1 MSPKKRKRILPRDK
15 GTGKFVSYKEP
26 VEVPKKVTKG
36 SFLAILPF
44 IIFVF
49 SILFMLNNAGRLDFI
64 YSSISQILEKPLSE
78 KAPITTETNTGELS
92 KISALKQ
99 ADTIETKLGLSS
111 AAITKSS
118 TGNQLSESDGN
129 QYRIG
134 RILVQNGNVKIISKG
149 DPSPSDTLY
158 PGRIIKNGDQITVGV
173 YPSYISFVLDNENSI
188 MVIYDNSNVQVV
200 INEANNLFKIKY
212 GKMHVNIR
220 PSSKFTDFVSE
231 HSQAKVEKQDFA
243 LINLW
248 IDEGRDQFVTIDGR
262 ANVKNELSGLSL
274 IIEQK
279 QKLFS
284 TNIGQLIWSLAN
296 ESDFVIGP
304 KTDMEI
310 LPLEKAP
317 TKKVNPIQKIE
328 KKVEKILD
336 TKPKIT
342 LAVETPAKPKLP
354 PKPPEPTKPKLPPKP
369 PEPAKPKL
377 PPKPPEPAKNY
388 DKIRDY
394 DFNIASE
401 TIRRESIVTY
411 LETPL
416 MGDIPVYYLPDSN
429 SNLVSS
435 ISENEKFIVYPIYRF
450 GFVVVGRLGTGQL
463 GYAEAEL
470 IDFSSQDRLGKI
482 IDLSKT
488 RFIIEN

>member
-26 VEVPKKVTKG
+26 VEVPKKVSRG
-36 SFLAILPF
+36 SSLAILPL
-44 IIFVF
+44 IILVVSVF
-49 SILFMLNNAGRLDFI
+49 FMLNNAGRLDFI
-64 YSSISQILEKPLSE
+64 YNSISQMMVRPLSG
-78 KAPITTETNTGELS
+78 KASVTTEESSGELRE
-92 KISALKQ
+92 ISGLKQ
-99 ADTIETKLGLSS
+99 TDTIETKLDLSS
-111 AAITKSS
+111 AAITESS

-129 QYRIG
+129 QNRIG

-317 TKKVNPIQKIE
+317 AKKVNPIQKIE
-328 KKVEKILD
+328 KKAEKILD
-336 TKPKIT
+336 IKPKIT
-342 LAVETPAKPKLP
+342 LAVETPLKPKL
-354 PKPPEPTKPKLPPKP
+354 P

-416 MGDIPVYYLPDSN
+416 MGDIPVYHLPDSN

-470 IDFSSQDRLGKI
+470 INFSSQDRLGKI

>member
-26 VEVPKKVTKG
+26 VEVPKKVTRV

-44 IIFVF
+44 IILVVSVF
-49 SILFMLNNAGRLDFI
+49 FMLNNAGRLDFI
-64 YSSISQILEKPLSE
+64 YNSISQMMVRPLSE
-78 KAPITTETNTGELS
+78 KASVTTEESSGELRE
-92 KISALKQ
+92 ISGLKQ
-99 ADTIETKLGLSS
+99 TDTIETKLDLSS
-111 AAITKSS
+111 AAITESS

-129 QYRIG
+129 QNRIG

-188 MVIYDNSNVQVV
+188 VVIYDNSNVQVV

-231 HSQAKVEKQDFA
+231 HSQARVEKQDFA

-248 IDEGRDQFVTIDGR
+248 IDQGRDQFVTIDGR

-317 TKKVNPIQKIE
+317 AKKVNPIQKIE

-342 LAVETPAKPKLP
+342 LAVETPAKPKRP
-354 PKPPEPTKPKLPPKP
+354 PKPPKPTR
-369 PEPAKPKL
+369 PKL

-416 MGDIPVYYLPDSN
+416 MGDIPVYYLPVSN

-470 IDFSSQDRLGKI
+470 INFSSQDRLGKI

>member
-1 MSPKKRKRILPRDK
+1 MSPKKQKRILPRDK

-44 IIFVF
+44 T
-49 SILFMLNNAGRLDFI
+49 ILVVSVVFMLNNAGRFDFI
-64 YSSISQILEKPLSE
+64 YNSISQILENPSGE
-78 KAPITTETNTGELS
+78 KAPVTTEASTGELS
-92 KISALKQ
+92 EISGLKQ
-99 ADTIETKLGLSS
+99 ADTIETKLDLSS
-111 AAITKSS
+111 AAITESS

-129 QYRIG
+129 QNRIG

-158 PGRIIKNGDQITVGV
+158 PGRIIKNGDQITVGA

-188 MVIYDNSNVQVV
+188 VVIYDNTNVQVV

-231 HSQAKVEKQDFA
+231 YSQTRVEKQDFA
-243 LINLW
+243 LMNLW

-274 IIEQK
+274 VIEQK

-284 TNIGQLIWSLAN
+284 TNIGQLIWSLAS

-304 KTDMEI
+304 TTELEI

-317 TKKVNPIQKIE
+317 AKNIKPIEIIK
-328 KKVEKILD
+328 KKVEKNPD
-336 TKPKIT
+336 TKPIIT
-342 LAVETPAKPKLP
+342 LAVETPAKPKLT

-369 PEPAKPKL
+369 PEPAR
-377 PPKPPEPAKNY
+377 NY

-401 TIRRESIVTY
+401 IVRRESIVTY

-416 MGDIPVYYLPDSN
+416 MGDISVYYLPDTN
-429 SNLVSS
+429 SDLVSS

-470 IDFSSQDRLGKI
+470 INFSSQDRLGKI
-482 IDLSKT
+482 MDLSKT

>member
-1 MSPKKRKRILPRDK
+1 MSPKKQKRILPRDK

-44 IIFVF
+44 T
-49 SILFMLNNAGRLDFI
+49 ILVVSVVFMLNNAGRFDFI
-64 YSSISQILEKPLSE
+64 YNSISQILENPSGE
-78 KAPITTETNTGELS
+78 KAPVTTEASTGELS
-92 KISALKQ
+92 EISGLKQ
-99 ADTIETKLGLSS
+99 ADTIETKLDLSS
-111 AAITKSS
+111 AAITESS

-129 QYRIG
+129 QNRIG

-158 PGRIIKNGDQITVGV
+158 PGRIIKNGDQITVGA

-188 MVIYDNSNVQVV
+188 VVIYDNTNVQVV

-231 HSQAKVEKQDFA
+231 YSQTRVEKQDFA
-243 LINLW
+243 LMNLW

-274 IIEQK
+274 VIEQK

-284 TNIGQLIWSLAN
+284 TNIGQLIWSLAS

-304 KTDMEI
+304 TTELEI

-317 TKKVNPIQKIE
+317 AKNIKPIEKIK
-328 KKVEKILD
+328 KKVEKTPD
-336 TKPKIT
+336 TKPIIT
-342 LAVETPAKPKLP
+342 LAVETPAKPKLT
-354 PKPPEPTKPKLPPKP
+354 PKPPEPVKPKLPPKP
-369 PEPAKPKL
+369 PEPAR
-377 PPKPPEPAKNY
+377 NY

-401 TIRRESIVTY
+401 IVRRESIVTY

-416 MGDIPVYYLPDSN
+416 MGDISVYYLPDTN
-429 SNLVSS
+429 SDLVSS

-470 IDFSSQDRLGKI
+470 INFSSQDRLGKI
-482 IDLSKT
+482 MDLSKT

>member
-26 VEVPKKVTKG
+26 VEVPKKVTRV

-44 IIFVF
+44 IILVVSVF
-49 SILFMLNNAGRLDFI
+49 FMLNNAGRLDFI
-64 YSSISQILEKPLSE
+64 YNSISQMMVRPLSE
-78 KAPITTETNTGELS
+78 KASVTTEESSGELRE
-92 KISALKQ
+92 ISGLKQ
-99 ADTIETKLGLSS
+99 TDTIETKLDLSS
-111 AAITKSS
+111 AAITESS

-129 QYRIG
+129 QNRIG

-188 MVIYDNSNVQVV
+188 VVIYDNSNVQVV

-317 TKKVNPIQKIE
+317 AKKVKLIQKIE

-342 LAVETPAKPKLP
+342 LAVETPVKPKLS
-354 PKPPEPTKPKLPPKP
+354 PKPPEPT
-369 PEPAKPKL
+369 KPKL

-435 ISENEKFIVYPIYRF
+435 ISENEKFVVYPIYRF

-488 RFIIEN
+488 RFTIEN

>member
-26 VEVPKKVTKG
+26 VEVPKKVSRG
-36 SFLAILPF
+36 SSLAILPL
-44 IIFVF
+44 IILVVSVF
-49 SILFMLNNAGRLDFI
+49 FMLNNAGRLDFI
-64 YSSISQILEKPLSE
+64 YNSISQMMVRPLSE
-78 KAPITTETNTGELS
+78 KASVTTEESSGELRE
-92 KISALKQ
+92 ISGLKQ
-99 ADTIETKLGLSS
+99 TDTIETKLDLSS
-111 AAITKSS
+111 AAITESS
-118 TGNQLSESDGN
+118 TGNQLSEPDGN
-129 QYRIG
+129 QNRIG

-231 HSQAKVEKQDFA
+231 HSQARVEKQDFA

-342 LAVETPAKPKLP
+342 LAVETPL
-354 PKPPEPTKPKLPPKP
+354 KPKLPPKP

>member
-44 IIFVF
+44 T
-49 SILFMLNNAGRLDFI
+49 ILVVSVVFMLNNAGRFDFI
-64 YSSISQILEKPLSE
+64 YNSISQIIENPSGE
-78 KAPITTETNTGELS
+78 KAPVTTEASTGELS
-92 KISALKQ
+92 EISGLKQ
-99 ADTIETKLGLSS
+99 TDTIETKLDLSS
-111 AAITKSS
+111 AAITESS

-129 QYRIG
+129 QNRIG

-188 MVIYDNSNVQVV
+188 VVIYDNSNVQVV

-231 HSQAKVEKQDFA
+231 HSQARVEKQDFA

-248 IDEGRDQFVTIDGR
+248 IDQGRDQFVTIDGR

-274 IIEQK
+274 VIEQK

-304 KTDMEI
+304 KTDMKI

-317 TKKVNPIQKIE
+317 AKKVKPIQKIE
-328 KKVEKILD
+328 NKVEKILD

-354 PKPPEPTKPKLPPKP
+354 PKPPEPTR
-369 PEPAKPKL
+369 PKL

-470 IDFSSQDRLGKI
+470 INFSSQDRLGKI

-488 RFIIEN
+488 RFTIEN

>member
-44 IIFVF
+44 T
-49 SILFMLNNAGRLDFI
+49 ILVVSVVFMLNNAGRFDFI
-64 YSSISQILEKPLSE
+64 YNSISQILENPSGE
-78 KAPITTETNTGELS
+78 KAPVTTEASTGELS
-92 KISALKQ
+92 EISGLKQ
-99 ADTIETKLGLSS
+99 ADTIETKLDLSS
-111 AAITKSS
+111 AAITESS
-118 TGNQLSESDGN
+118 TENQLSESDGN
-129 QYRIG
+129 QNRIG

-149 DPSPSDTLY
+149 DPSLSDTLY
-158 PGRIIKNGDQITVGV
+158 PGRIIKNGDQVTVGA

-188 MVIYDNSNVQVV
+188 VVIYDNTNVQVV

-231 HSQAKVEKQDFA
+231 YSQTRVEKQDFA
-243 LINLW
+243 LMNLW

-274 IIEQK
+274 VIEQK

-284 TNIGQLIWSLAN
+284 TNIGQLIWSLAS

-304 KTDMEI
+304 TTELEI

-317 TKKVNPIQKIE
+317 AKNIKPIEKIK
-328 KKVEKILD
+328 KKVEKTPD
-336 TKPKIT
+336 TKPIIT
-342 LAVETPAKPKLP
+342 LAVETPAKPKLT

-369 PEPAKPKL
+369 PEPAR
-377 PPKPPEPAKNY
+377 NY

-401 TIRRESIVTY
+401 IVRRESIVTY

-416 MGDIPVYYLPDSN
+416 MGDISVYYLPDTN
-429 SNLVSS
+429 SDLVSS

-470 IDFSSQDRLGKI
+470 INFSSQDRLGKI
-482 IDLSKT
+482 MELSKT
-488 RFIIEN
+488 RFIIED

>member
-1 MSPKKRKRILPRDK
+1 M
-15 GTGKFVSYKEP
+15 E
-26 VEVPKKVTKG
+26 
-36 SFLAILPF
+36 
-44 IIFVF
+44 
-49 SILFMLNNAGRLDFI
+49 
-64 YSSISQILEKPLSE
+64 
-78 KAPITTETNTGELS
+78 
-92 KISALKQ
+92 
-99 ADTIETKLGLSS
+99 
-111 AAITKSS
+111 SS
-118 TGNQLSESDGN
+118 TENQLTESDGN
-129 QYRIG
+129 QNRIG

-188 MVIYDNSNVQVV
+188 VVIYDNSNVQVV

-369 PEPAKPKL
+369 PEPAK
-377 PPKPPEPAKNY
+377 NY

>member
-26 VEVPKKVTKG
+26 VEVPKKVTRV

-44 IIFVF
+44 IIFVT
-49 SILFMLNNAGRLDFI
+49 SILFMLNNAGRFDFI
-64 YSSISQILEKPLSE
+64 YNSISQIMEKSSGE
-78 KAPITTETNTGELS
+78 KDLVTTEASTS
-92 KISALKQ
+92 KLREISGLKQ
-99 ADTIETKLGLSS
+99 ADTIETILDLSS
-111 AAITKSS
+111 AAITESS

-129 QYRIG
+129 QNRIG

-188 MVIYDNSNVQVV
+188 VVIYDNSNVQVV

-231 HSQAKVEKQDFA
+231 HSQARVEKQDFA

-304 KTDMEI
+304 KTDLEV

-317 TKKVNPIQKIE
+317 AKKVQPIQKIE
-328 KKVEKILD
+328 KKVEKILH

-369 PEPAKPKL
+369 PEPAR
-377 PPKPPEPAKNY
+377 NY

-401 TIRRESIVTY
+401 IIRRESIVTY

-429 SNLVSS
+429 SDLVSS

-470 IDFSSQDRLGKI
+470 INFSSKDRLGKI

>member
-1 MSPKKRKRILPRDK
+1 MSPKKQKRTLPRDK
-15 GTGKFVSYKEP
+15 GTGKFISYKEP

-44 IIFVF
+44 T
-49 SILFMLNNAGRLDFI
+49 ILVVSVVFMLNNAGRFDFI
-64 YSSISQILEKPLSE
+64 YNSISQILENPSGE
-78 KAPITTETNTGELS
+78 KAPVTTEASTGELS
-92 KISALKQ
+92 EISGLKQ
-99 ADTIETKLGLSS
+99 ADTIETKLDLSS
-111 AAITKSS
+111 AATAESS

-129 QYRIG
+129 QNRIG

-158 PGRIIKNGDQITVGV
+158 PGRIIKNGDQITVGA

-188 MVIYDNSNVQVV
+188 VVIYDNTNVQVV

-231 HSQAKVEKQDFA
+231 HSQARVEKQDFA
-243 LINLW
+243 LMNLW

-274 IIEQK
+274 VIEQK

-284 TNIGQLIWSLAN
+284 TNIGQLIWSLAS

-304 KTDMEI
+304 TTELEI
-310 LPLEKAP
+310 LPLETAP
-317 TKKVNPIQKIE
+317 AKNIKPIEKIK
-328 KKVEKILD
+328 KKVEKTPD
-336 TKPKIT
+336 TKPIIT
-342 LAVETPAKPKLP
+342 LAVETPAKPKLT
-354 PKPPEPTKPKLPPKP
+354 PKPPEPVKPKLPPKP
-369 PEPAKPKL
+369 PEPAR
-377 PPKPPEPAKNY
+377 NY

-401 TIRRESIVTY
+401 IVRRESIVTY

-416 MGDIPVYYLPDSN
+416 MGDISVYYLPDTN
-429 SNLVSS
+429 SDLVSS

-470 IDFSSQDRLGKI
+470 INFSSQDRLGKI
-482 IDLSKT
+482 MDLSKT

>member
-26 VEVPKKVTKG
+26 VEVPKKVSRG
-36 SFLAILPF
+36 SSLAILPF
-44 IIFVF
+44 IILVVSVF
-49 SILFMLNNAGRLDFI
+49 FMLNNAGRLDFI
-64 YSSISQILEKPLSE
+64 YNSISQMMVKPPGEKSSVTTEASADELSE
-78 KAPITTETNTGELS
+78 
-92 KISALKQ
+92 ISELKQ
-99 ADTIETKLGLSS
+99 ADTIETKLDLSS
-111 AAITKSS
+111 DAIMESS
-118 TGNQLSESDGN
+118 TGNQLTESDGN
-129 QYRIG
+129 QNRIG

-149 DPSPSDTLY
+149 ESSSSDTLY
-158 PGRIIKNGDQITVGV
+158 PGRIINNGDQITVGA

-188 MVIYDNSNVQVV
+188 IVIYDNSNIQMV
-200 INEANNLFKIKY
+200 INKSNNLFKIKY

-317 TKKVNPIQKIE
+317 AKKVNPIQKIE
-328 KKVEKILD
+328 KKAEKILD
-336 TKPKIT
+336 IKPKIT
-342 LAVETPAKPKLP
+342 LAVETPL
-354 PKPPEPTKPKLPPKP
+354 KPKLPPKP

>member
-26 VEVPKKVTKG
+26 VEVPKKVSRG
-36 SFLAILPF
+36 SSLAILPL
-44 IIFVF
+44 IILVVSVF
-49 SILFMLNNAGRLDFI
+49 FMLNNAGRLDFI
-64 YSSISQILEKPLSE
+64 YNSISQMMVRPLSG
-78 KAPITTETNTGELS
+78 KASVTTEESSGELRE
-92 KISALKQ
+92 ISGLKQ
-99 ADTIETKLGLSS
+99 TDTIETKLDLSS
-111 AAITKSS
+111 AAITESS

-129 QYRIG
+129 QNRIG

-188 MVIYDNSNVQVV
+188 VVIYDNSNVQVV

-317 TKKVNPIQKIE
+317 AKKVNPIQKIE
-328 KKVEKILD
+328 KKAEKILD
-336 TKPKIT
+336 IKPKIT
-342 LAVETPAKPKLP
+342 LAVETPLKPKL
-354 PKPPEPTKPKLPPKP
+354 P

-416 MGDIPVYYLPDSN
+416 MGDIPVYHLPDSN

>member
-26 VEVPKKVTKG
+26 VEVPKKVSRG
-36 SFLAILPF
+36 SSLAILPL
-44 IIFVF
+44 IILVVSVF
-49 SILFMLNNAGRLDFI
+49 FMLNNAGRLDFI
-64 YSSISQILEKPLSE
+64 YNSISQMMVRPLSE
-78 KAPITTETNTGELS
+78 KASVTTEESSGELRE
-92 KISALKQ
+92 ISGLKQ
-99 ADTIETKLGLSS
+99 TDTIETKLDLSS
-111 AAITKSS
+111 AAITESS
-118 TGNQLSESDGN
+118 TGNQLSEPDGN
-129 QYRIG
+129 QNRIG

-317 TKKVNPIQKIE
+317 AKKVNPIQKIE
-328 KKVEKILD
+328 KKAEKILD
-336 TKPKIT
+336 IKPKIT
-342 LAVETPAKPKLP
+342 LAVETPV
-354 PKPPEPTKPKLPPKP
+354 KPKLPPKP

-470 IDFSSQDRLGKI
+470 INFSSQDRLGKI

>member
-15 GTGKFVSYKEP
+15 DTGKFISNKEP
-26 VEVPKKVTKG
+26 VKVPKKGSRV
-36 SFLAILPF
+36 SFLTILPF
-44 IIFVF
+44 IIFGV
-49 SILFMLNNAGRLDFI
+49 SVVFMLNNAGRLDFI
-64 YSSISQILEKPLSE
+64 YNSISQMMVKPPGEKTSV
-78 KAPITTETNTGELS
+78 TTEASSDELS
-92 KISALKQ
+92 KISELKQ
-99 ADTIETKLGLSS
+99 ADTIETKLDLSS
-111 AAITKSS
+111 DAIMESS
-118 TGNQLSESDGN
+118 TGNQLTESDGN
-129 QYRIG
+129 QNRIG

-149 DPSPSDTLY
+149 ESSSSDTLY
-158 PGRIIKNGDQITVGV
+158 PGRIINNGDQITVGA

-188 MVIYDNSNVQVV
+188 IVIYDNSNVQVV
-200 INEANNLFKIKY
+200 INKSNNLFKIKY
-212 GKMHVNIR
+212 GKIHVNIR

-231 HSQAKVEKQDFA
+231 NSQARVEKQDFA
-243 LINLW
+243 LMNLW

-304 KTDMEI
+304 KTDLKV
-310 LPLEKAP
+310 LPLEKVPA
-317 TKKVNPIQKIE
+317 KKIKPIQKIE
-328 KKVEKILD
+328 KKVEKIPD
-336 TKPKIT
+336 AKPIIT
-342 LAVETPAKPKLP
+342 LAVETPVKPKLP
-354 PKPPEPTKPKLPPKP
+354 PKPPEPVKPKPPPKP
-369 PEPAKPKL
+369 PEPPR
-377 PPKPPEPAKNY
+377 NY
-388 DKIRDY
+388 DKIRNY

-401 TIRRESIVTY
+401 IIRSESIVTY

-416 MGDIPVYYLPDSN
+416 MGDIPVHYLPDSN
-429 SNLVSS
+429 SDLVSS

-470 IDFSSQDRLGKI
+470 INFSSQDRLGKI
-482 IDLSKT
+482 IDLSKA
-488 RFIIEN
+488 RFFIEN

>member
-44 IIFVF
+44 T
-49 SILFMLNNAGRLDFI
+49 ILVVSVVFMLNNAGRFDFI
-64 YSSISQILEKPLSE
+64 YNSISQILENPSGE
-78 KAPITTETNTGELS
+78 KAPVTTEASTGELS
-92 KISALKQ
+92 EISGLKQ
-99 ADTIETKLGLSS
+99 ADTIETKLDLSS
-111 AAITKSS
+111 AATAESS

-129 QYRIG
+129 QNRIG

-158 PGRIIKNGDQITVGV
+158 PGRIIKNGDQITVGA

-188 MVIYDNSNVQVV
+188 VVIYDNTNVQVV

-231 HSQAKVEKQDFA
+231 YSQTRVEKQDFA
-243 LINLW
+243 LMNLW

-274 IIEQK
+274 VIEQK

-284 TNIGQLIWSLAN
+284 TNIGQLIWSLAS

-304 KTDMEI
+304 TTELEI
-310 LPLEKAP
+310 LPLETAP
-317 TKKVNPIQKIE
+317 AKNIKPIEKIK
-328 KKVEKILD
+328 KKVEKTPD
-336 TKPKIT
+336 TKPIIT
-342 LAVETPAKPKLP
+342 LAVETPAKPKLT
-354 PKPPEPTKPKLPPKP
+354 PKPPEPVKPKLPPKP
-369 PEPAKPKL
+369 PEPAR
-377 PPKPPEPAKNY
+377 NY

-401 TIRRESIVTY
+401 IVRRESIVTY

-416 MGDIPVYYLPDSN
+416 MGDISVYYLPDTN
-429 SNLVSS
+429 SDLVSS

-470 IDFSSQDRLGKI
+470 INFSSQDRLGKI
-482 IDLSKT
+482 MDLSKT

>member
-26 VEVPKKVTKG
+26 VEVPKKVSRG
-36 SFLAILPF
+36 SSLAILPL
-44 IIFVF
+44 IILVVSVF
-49 SILFMLNNAGRLDFI
+49 FMLNNAGRLDFI
-64 YSSISQILEKPLSE
+64 YNSISQMMVRPLSE
-78 KAPITTETNTGELS
+78 KASVTTEESSGELRE
-92 KISALKQ
+92 ISGLKQ
-99 ADTIETKLGLSS
+99 TDTIETKLDLSS
-111 AAITKSS
+111 AAITESS
-118 TGNQLSESDGN
+118 TGNQLTESDGN
-129 QYRIG
+129 QNRIG

-188 MVIYDNSNVQVV
+188 VVIYDNSNVQVV

-231 HSQAKVEKQDFA
+231 NSQARVEKQDFA

-304 KTDMEI
+304 KTDLKV
-310 LPLEKAP
+310 LPLEKVPA
-317 TKKVNPIQKIE
+317 KKIKPIQKIE
-328 KKVEKILD
+328 KKVEKIPD
-336 TKPKIT
+336 AKPIIT
-342 LAVETPAKPKLP
+342 LAVETPAKSELP
-354 PKPPEPTKPKLPPKP
+354 PKPPEPVKPKPPPKP
-369 PEPAKPKL
+369 PEPPR
-377 PPKPPEPAKNY
+377 NY
-388 DKIRDY
+388 DKIRNY

-401 TIRRESIVTY
+401 IIRSESIVTY

-416 MGDIPVYYLPDSN
+416 MGDIPVHYLPDSN
-429 SNLVSS
+429 SDLVSS

-470 IDFSSQDRLGKI
+470 INFSSQDRLGKI
-482 IDLSKT
+482 IDLSKA
-488 RFIIEN
+488 RFFIEN

>member
-1 MSPKKRKRILPRDK
+1 M
-15 GTGKFVSYKEP
+15 
-26 VEVPKKVTKG
+26 
-36 SFLAILPF
+36 
-44 IIFVF
+44 
-49 SILFMLNNAGRLDFI
+49 
-64 YSSISQILEKPLSE
+64 
-78 KAPITTETNTGELS
+78 
-92 KISALKQ
+92 
-99 ADTIETKLGLSS
+99 
-111 AAITKSS
+111 
-118 TGNQLSESDGN
+118 
-129 QYRIG
+129 
-134 RILVQNGNVKIISKG
+134 VQNGNVKIISKG
-149 DPSPSDTLY
+149 ESSSSDTLY
-158 PGRIIKNGDQITVGV
+158 PGRIINNGDQITVGA

-188 MVIYDNSNVQVV
+188 IVIYDNSNVQVV
-200 INEANNLFKIKY
+200 INKSNNLFKIKY
-212 GKMHVNIR
+212 GKIHVNIR

-231 HSQAKVEKQDFA
+231 NSQARVEKQDFA
-243 LINLW
+243 LMNLW

-304 KTDMEI
+304 KTDLKV
-310 LPLEKAP
+310 LPLEKVPA
-317 TKKVNPIQKIE
+317 KKIKPIQKIE
-328 KKVEKILD
+328 KKVEKIPD
-336 TKPKIT
+336 AKPIIT
-342 LAVETPAKPKLP
+342 LAVETPAKSELP
-354 PKPPEPTKPKLPPKP
+354 PKPPEP
-369 PEPAKPKL
+369 
-377 PPKPPEPAKNY
+377 
-388 DKIRDY
+388 DY

-470 IDFSSQDRLGKI
+470 INFSSQDRLGKI
-482 IDLSKT
+482 IDLSKA
-488 RFIIEN
+488 RFFIEN

>member
-26 VEVPKKVTKG
+26 VEVPKKVSRG
-36 SFLAILPF
+36 SSLAILPL
-44 IIFVF
+44 IILVVSVF
-49 SILFMLNNAGRLDFI
+49 FMLNNAGRLDFI
-64 YSSISQILEKPLSE
+64 YNSISQMMVRPLSE
-78 KAPITTETNTGELS
+78 KASVTTEESSGKLRE
-92 KISALKQ
+92 ISGLKQ
-99 ADTIETKLGLSS
+99 TDTIETKLDLSS
-111 AAITKSS
+111 AAITESS
-118 TGNQLSESDGN
+118 TVNQLSEPDGN
-129 QYRIG
+129 QNRIG

-188 MVIYDNSNVQVV
+188 VVIYDNSNVQVV

-369 PEPAKPKL
+369 PEPAK
-377 PPKPPEPAKNY
+377 NY

>member
-1 MSPKKRKRILPRDK
+1 MSPKKQKRTLPRDK
-15 GTGKFVSYKEP
+15 GTGKFISYKEP

-44 IIFVF
+44 T
-49 SILFMLNNAGRLDFI
+49 ILVVSVVFMLNNAGRFDFI
-64 YSSISQILEKPLSE
+64 YNSISQILENPSGE
-78 KAPITTETNTGELS
+78 KAPVTTEASTGELS
-92 KISALKQ
+92 EISGLKQ
-99 ADTIETKLGLSS
+99 ADTIETKLDLSF
-111 AAITKSS
+111 AATAESS

-129 QYRIG
+129 QNRIG

-158 PGRIIKNGDQITVGV
+158 PGRIIKNGDQITVGA

-188 MVIYDNSNVQVV
+188 VVIYDNTNVQVV

-231 HSQAKVEKQDFA
+231 YSQTRVEKQDFA
-243 LINLW
+243 LMNLW
-248 IDEGRDQFVTIDGR
+248 IDEGRDQFVTIDGW

-274 IIEQK
+274 VIEQK

-284 TNIGQLIWSLAN
+284 TNIGQLIWSLAS

-304 KTDMEI
+304 TTELEI
-310 LPLEKAP
+310 LPLETAP
-317 TKKVNPIQKIE
+317 AKNIKPIEKIK
-328 KKVEKILD
+328 KKVEKTPD
-336 TKPKIT
+336 TKPIIT
-342 LAVETPAKPKLP
+342 LAVETPAKPKLT
-354 PKPPEPTKPKLPPKP
+354 PKPPEPVKPKLPPKP
-369 PEPAKPKL
+369 PEPAR
-377 PPKPPEPAKNY
+377 NY

-401 TIRRESIVTY
+401 IVRRESIVTY

-416 MGDIPVYYLPDSN
+416 MGDISVYYLPDTN
-429 SNLVSS
+429 SDLVSS

-470 IDFSSQDRLGKI
+470 INFSSQDRLGKI
-482 IDLSKT
+482 MDLSKT